1 MMITKVNNAKDNV
14 KPTTHVKWC
23 LGSISK
29 LTNSGVTTMAYVQRN
44 KNLTNPF
51 TKRLSHN
58 VIENT
63 LRR

>member
-14 KPTTHVKWC
+14 NPTTHVKWC

-29 LTNSGVTTMAYVQRN
+29 LTNSRVTNMAYVQT

-51 TKRLSHN
+51 TKRLSQN
-58 VIENT
+58 VIENN
-63 LRR
+63 